1 MTRAAYSS
9 GVRRVLTKLFLL
21 VLMAGPVGA
30 GGLPGFDEFRR
41 IDRLRRLTGQ
51 LQTAELLE
59 VSRLDA
65 QRLIATAQ
73 RHPGDWQAQW
83 GAAEL
88 LLEWPNKRLF
98 FEAALAASQTNIAV
112 AARYAWFAA
121 RQRDREVALPW
132 LRYVAQKESDNLTPW
147 LVELW
152 LLTPAPPAAATP
164 LEEIR
169 ALRPALWATVF
180 RDYAAGAG
188 RARVRLLEAAGYSPY
203 AARRLG
209 FMPETP
215 PALMARELGSRHW
228 EEEAA
233 REILTRTARAMQA
246 AAPFLLYEFIGQSLE
261 TALAQARPD
270 RAGSAE
276 ARLRAIEIENR
287 REELKTLLAEVE
299 RNAIDIATEAEMIRY
314 FDDVL
319 VLGEEMALRRLLAAV
334 RPSR

>member
-9 GVRRVLTKLFLL
+9 GVRRVLTKLFLGIL
-21 VLMAGPVGA
+21 LTGPVRA
-30 GGLPGFDEFRR
+30 GELPGFDEFRR

-51 LQTAELLE
+51 LQTAELME

-65 QRLIATAQ
+65 QRLVATAQ
-73 RHPGDWQAQW
+73 RNPADWQLQW

-88 LLEWPNKRLF
+88 LVEWPNKRMF
-98 FEAALAASQTNIAV
+98 FEAALAASQTNLAV

-121 RQRDREVALPW
+121 QQRDRAVALPW
-132 LRYVAQKESDNLTPW
+132 LRYVAQKESDSIVPW
-147 LVELW
+147 VGQLW
-152 LLTPAPPAAATP
+152 LLTPAALAAAAPT
-164 LEEIR
+164 EEIQ
-169 ALRPALWATVF
+169 ALRPAMWATAF
-180 RDYAAGAG
+180 RDYAASAG
-188 RARVRLLEAAGYSPY
+188 RARVRLLEAVGYSAY

-215 PALMARELGSRHW
+215 AALMARELGTRRW

-233 REILTRTARAMQA
+233 REILTRAARAMQA
-246 AAPFLLYEFIGQSLE
+246 AAPFLLYEFIGQSIE
-261 TALAQARPD
+261 TGLTQARPD
-270 RAGSAE
+270 AASSAE
-276 ARLRAIEIENR
+276 ARYRAIEIENR
-287 REELKTLLAEVE
+287 REELKGLLAEVE

-319 VLGEEMALRRLLAAV
+319 TLGEETALRRLLAAV